1 MTGFRISDTER
12 TEFGRVAVLF
22 GGESSERVIS
32 LKSGAEVLKG
42 LQSAGVDA
50 FGIDLN
56 GDGADPVQQLQESEF
71 DRAFLIL
78 HGRGGEDGALQGL
91 LELMHK
97 PYTGSGVMAS
107 ALGMDKV
114 KCKQI
119 WAAAGLPTPA
129 YCVPD
134 ENAEPVDLIEKL
146 GLPLIVKP
154 AHEGS
159 SIGMH
164 KVTSEAELVDAIADA
179 RSYDRAV
186 LAESWVNG
194 PEFTVAI
201 LNGQAL
207 PVIRLQTPHEFY
219 DFEAKYQS
227 SDTQYHFDHGL
238 TDAQV
243 VELQKL
249 AVTAF
254 DMVGCSG
261 WGRVDVMLDQQRG
274 FQLLEVNTLPGMT
287 DHSLVP
293 MAARESGISF
303 EELVVMILR
312 SSL

>member
-1 MTGFRISDTER
+1 MAAYRISEEER
-12 TEFGRVAVLF
+12 LAFGRVAVLF
-22 GGESSERVIS
+22 GGASSERVIS
-32 LKSGAEVLKG
+32 LKSGAQVLQG
-42 LQSAGVDA
+42 LQNAGVDA

-56 GDGADPVQQLQESEF
+56 GDGADPVQQLQDAEF

-119 WAAAGLPTPA
+119 WAAAGLPTPL

-134 ENAEPVDLIEKL
+134 ESDEPRFLVEKL
-146 GLPLIVKP
+146 GLPMIIKP

-164 KVTSEAELVDAIADA
+164 KATTEAELVEAIADA
-179 RSYDRAV
+179 RRYDRAV
-186 LAESWVNG
+186 LAESWVDG

-201 LNGQAL
+201 LNGRAL

-219 DFEAKYQS
+219 DFDAKYQS

-238 TDAQV
+238 SEAQV
-243 VELQKL
+243 EQLQQL

-254 DMVGCSG
+254 DMVGCAG
-261 WGRVDVMLDQQRG
+261 WGRVDVMLDNQRG
-274 FQLLEVNTLPGMT
+274 FQILEVNTLPGMT

-293 MAARESGISF
+293 MAAKEDGVSF